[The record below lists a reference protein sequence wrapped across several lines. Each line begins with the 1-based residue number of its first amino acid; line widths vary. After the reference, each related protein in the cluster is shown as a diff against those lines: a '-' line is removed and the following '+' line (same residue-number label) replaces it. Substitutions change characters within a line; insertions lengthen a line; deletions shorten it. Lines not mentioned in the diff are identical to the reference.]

1 MLRRTILLALLT
13 LILAAG
19 CAATQAT
26 MPQRPAK
33 PVITAV
39 EHEGLVCFDRDDAY
53 LLYLYII
60 ELEDG
65 YD

>member
-1 MLRRTILLALLT
+1 
-13 LILAAG
+13 LAAG

-39 EHEGLVCFDRDDAY
+39 EHEGMVCFDRDDAY

>member
-1 MLRRTILLALLT
+1 M
-13 LILAAG
+13 
-19 CAATQAT
+19 
-26 MPQRPAK
+26 
-33 PVITAV
+33 
-39 EHEGLVCFDRDDAY
+39 VCFDEADAY

>member
-1 MLRRTILLALLT
+1 M
-13 LILAAG
+13 
-19 CAATQAT
+19 
-26 MPQRPAK
+26 
-33 PVITAV
+33 
-39 EHEGLVCFDRDDAY
+39 VCFDRDDAY